1 MILSILLGVLMMNTF
16 REKTGLLNT
25 PRCCEH
31 THSRGFSLIELIVVL
46 AITALLMALLMPGL
60 SMAREGARRLMC
72 SSNER
77 QIGVG
82 FALFA
87 KDENEKLPK
96 SHFLDNNRLEEM
108 MALSTGDYEEDGYLM
123 RSKFDGIG
131 HLLMGY
137 VDSNSCFFCPSYC
150 GHNTPEQFEAEYPHG
165 TAPRKIYSNYH
176 YTGHKILAGKGPD
189 GEDNGRGTRIRVFG
203 ANPTKPLLT
212 DGLRIKDDFSHK
224 AGMNVLLED
233 LSVNWQ
239 ADIASEIFEL
249 IPITVR
255 PDENASPASH
265 IEKIWKIIKVL
276 D

>member
-1 MILSILLGVLMMNTF
+1 MNTI
-16 REKTGLLNT
+16 RENTGQ
-25 PRCCEH
+25 H
-31 THSRGFSLIELIVVL
+31 TTSGYRTYLSPRGFSLIELVVVL
-46 AITALLMALLMPGL
+46 AITAILMAVLMPGL

-72 SSNER
+72 ASNER

-96 SHFLDNNRLEEM
+96 SYFLNNHRLEEM
-108 MALSTGDYEEDGYLM
+108 MALSTGDYEEDGLVM
-123 RSKFDGIG
+123 RSQFDGIG

-137 VDSNSCFFCPSYC
+137 VDANTCFFCPSYC
-150 GHNTPEQFEAEYPHG
+150 GHNTNEQFKAEHPHG

-176 YTGHKILAGKGPD
+176 YTGHKFLAGKNAD
-189 GEDNGRGTRIRVFG
+189 GEDDGRGTRIRVFG

-212 DGLRIKDDFSHK
+212 DGLRVKDDYSHK
-224 AGMNVLLED
+224 SGMNVLLED

-239 ADIASEIFEL
+239 ADIASQIFEL
-249 IPITVR
+249 IPITVQ
-255 PDENASPASH
+255 PEDNATPSSH
-265 IEKIWKIIKVL
+265 IEEIWKIIKVL

>member
-1 MILSILLGVLMMNTF
+1 MNTI
-16 REKTGLLNT
+16 RENTGRPKTNSYRKDT
-25 PRCCEH
+25 
-31 THSRGFSLIELIVVL
+31 SSQGFSLIELIVVL
-46 AITALLMALLMPGL
+46 AITTILMALLMPGL

-72 SSNER
+72 ASNER

-96 SHFLDNNRLEEM
+96 SHFLDNHRLEEM
-108 MALSTGDYEEDGYLM
+108 MALSTGDYEENGVEM

-137 VDSNSCFFCPSYC
+137 VDANTCFFCPSYC
-150 GHNTPEQFEAEYPHG
+150 GHNTNEQFDAEYPHG

-176 YTGHKILAGKGPD
+176 YTGHKFLARKNSD
-189 GEDNGRGTRIRVFG
+189 GEEDGRGTLIRVFG

-212 DGLRIKDDFSHK
+212 DGLRVKDDFSHK
-224 AGMNVLLED
+224 SGMNVLLED

-239 ADIASEIFEL
+239 ADIASQIFEL
-249 IPITVR
+249 IPITVQ
-255 PDENASPASH
+255 PDENAYPSSH
-265 IEKIWKIIKVL
+265 IEEIWKIIKVT